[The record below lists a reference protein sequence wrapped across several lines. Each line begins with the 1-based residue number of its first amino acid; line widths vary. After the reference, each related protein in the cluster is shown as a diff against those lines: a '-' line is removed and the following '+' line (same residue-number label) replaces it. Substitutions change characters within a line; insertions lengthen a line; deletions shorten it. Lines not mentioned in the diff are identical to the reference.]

1 MLVGNPAVQ
10 YKFGN
15 QLWSLLVQVSVIV
28 QVHVIIDWCQGRD
41 LVMKV
46 SRFLLEKKSTGL
58 KCGPCMSCVYR

>member
-10 YKFGN
+10 VWEST
-15 QLWSLLVQVSVIV
+15 LVIV
-28 QVHVIIDWCQGRD
+28 GTGISDSTGTVHVIIDWCQGRD

-58 KCGPCMSCVYR
+58 KGGPCMSCVYR